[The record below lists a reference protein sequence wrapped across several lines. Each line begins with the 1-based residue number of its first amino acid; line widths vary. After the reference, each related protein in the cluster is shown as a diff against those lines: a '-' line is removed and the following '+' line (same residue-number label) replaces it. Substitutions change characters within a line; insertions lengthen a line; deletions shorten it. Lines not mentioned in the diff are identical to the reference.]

1 MVTTKEWFKNT
12 STQPLRAH
20 LTRKSSAPE
29 KHAHLPHLKD
39 LPGSPLLL
47 ISCLPESAGI
57 SVIPLYPASLR
68 AESFQEYFKL
78 KMTSG

>member
-1 MVTTKEWFKNT
+1 MVTTKEWSKNT
-12 STQPLRAH
+12 STQPFRAH

-29 KHAHLPHLKD
+29 KRAHLLHLKD
-39 LPGSPLLL
+39 PPRSPLLL
-47 ISCLPESAGI
+47 ISCLPERAGI
-57 SVIPLYPASLR
+57 SIIPLYPASLQ